1 MANEKNVATLAGGSF
16 LIGPAQAECLM
27 TPEKLTDEIK
37 TIAETARDFMQKK
50 VLPKSEAIEKKEE
63 GLMVALFKEA
73 GLLGLLGIEVP
84 EKQGGLGAGKVASAA
99 AAEEVGRQASF
110 AVTYGAHTGI
120 GTLPIV
126 YFGTPAQREKYLPRL
141 AGGELMAAYAL
152 TEPGSGSDA
161 LAARTRADL
170 TPDGK
175 FYKISGGKVWISNA
189 GWADLFVIFAQ
200 VGGDKFTGF
209 IIERNTPGFSIG
221 AEERKMGLHG
231 SSTCALSFS
240 DAQVPAENV
249 LGEIGKGHKIAF
261 NVLNVGRFKLGA
273 STVGSL
279 KNVLQ
284 IAANYASTRKQ
295 FGKTIDSFPLVQA
308 MLARMAVRAAVAES
322 VVYRT
327 AGLIDAASK
336 KLAESKDKI
345 AAELEAVEEFA
356 VESSILKVSCSEF
369 LDASVDDCVQIHGG
383 YGYSAEYPA
392 ERFYRDSRINRIF
405 EGTNEINRML
415 ITGMLLKRA
424 MTGRVPLLAAAQKA
438 QAALMDLPS
447 GEEPQGPMAVEL
459 ALAEGIKKAAL
470 LLAGSAAQKFGAKIE
485 EQQQILA
492 GIADLVIA
500 AYGCESM
507 TLRALAAPDSS
518 NAAFLSAAAR
528 YYASGLPEN
537 LLSIGRWVAAATAE
551 GDDAMLLSSG
561 LKRFLRY
568 PLIDRFALERELAE
582 MVKARSGYPTN

>member
-1 MANEKNVATLAGGSF
+1 M
-16 LIGPAQAECLM
+16 
-27 TPEKLTDEIK
+27 
-37 TIAETARDFMQKK
+37 
-50 VLPKSEAIEKKEE
+50 
-63 GLMVALFKEA
+63 
-73 GLLGLLGIEVP
+73 
-84 EKQGGLGAGKVASAA
+84 
-99 AAEEVGRQASF
+99 
-110 AVTYGAHTGI
+110 
-120 GTLPIV
+120 
-126 YFGTPAQREKYLPRL
+126 
-141 AGGELMAAYAL
+141 
-152 TEPGSGSDA
+152 
-161 LAARTRADL
+161 
-170 TPDGK
+170 
-175 FYKISGGKVWISNA
+175 
-189 GWADLFVIFAQ
+189 
-200 VGGDKFTGF
+200 
-209 IIERNTPGFSIG
+209 
-221 AEERKMGLHG
+221 
-231 SSTCALSFS
+231 
-240 DAQVPAENV
+240 
-249 LGEIGKGHKIAF
+249 LGEIGQGHKIAF

-273 STVGSL
+273 STVGAL

-284 IAANYASTRKQ
+284 TAAGYTATRKQ

-308 MLARMAVRAAVAES
+308 MLTRMAVRAAASES
-322 VVYRT
+322 IVYRT
-327 AGLIDAASK
+327 AGLIDAATK

-356 VESSILKVSCSEF
+356 VESSILKVACSEF

-438 QAALMDLPS
+438 QQALMDLPS
-447 GEEPQGPMAVEL
+447 GEEPQGPLAAEL

-470 LLAGSAAQKFGAKIE
+470 LLAGAAAQKFGPKIE

-500 AYGCESM
+500 AYGCESL
-507 TLRALAAPDSS
+507 TLRAMTAKENP
-518 NAAFLSAAAR
+518 NATFLSAAAR

-537 LLSIGRWVAAATAE
+537 LLSIGRSVAAATAE

-568 PLIDRFALERELAE
+568 PLVDRFALERELAE
-582 MVKARSGYPTN
+582 TVKAKGGYPTN